1 MTSSVFGL
9 TTPGLYTP
17 TVTGTEG
24 AVTHSTSLTVTVT
37 LAPSDFVIRVAPTSL
52 TIVQGNSGTIDIGTT
67 AVTGTADAIN
77 LSAVSSPSGLITSL
91 NPTAVNAG
99 ATATL
104 TISVAATIAPPTYT
118 A

>member
-1 MTSSVFGL
+1 MTISVFGL
-9 TTPGLYTP
+9 TTPGVYTL

-24 AVTHSTSLTVTVT
+24 AVTHSTSVTVTVT

-77 LSAVSSPSGLITSL
+77 LNAVPS
-91 NPTAVNAG
+91 PTAPIPPPHP
-99 ATATL
+99 T
-104 TISVAATIAPPTYT
+104 AATPPPTPT
-118 A
+118 